1 MNINELKNSELV
13 ESIVEDLDDLPED
26 SAVTYEVWALG
37 YDAGEDSAATEDEV
51 LIGEFTDPEEAI
63 KCAEAA
69 TLELIE
75 ELGYGD
81 RDPETAYFSI
91 EVETVVPDP
100 EEEGTMN
107 LGTVY
112 SRELWLDGEYG
123 SEEDLEPPVEL
134 TNSDYLVLRDDNTLE
149 VSCKLL
155 KDFNKNDY
163 VKIKFVDEPDA
174 FILTYKIFSKVTGK
188 DGDYYQLEFIY

>member
-1 MNINELKNSELV
+1 MNINELKNSDLI
-13 ESIVEDLDDLPED
+13 ESIVEDLDDLPDDAEV
-26 SAVTYEVWALG
+26 SYEVWALG
-37 YDAGEDSAATEDEV
+37 YDKEADSTEAEY
-51 LIGEFTDPEEAI
+51 LIGDFTDLDAAML
-63 KCAEAA
+63 CAKNF
-69 TLELIE
+69 TLETFMAE
-75 ELGYGD
+75 YEK
-81 RDPETAYFSI
+81 PEYDTAYLSI

-107 LGTVY
+107 LGTIY

-123 SEEDLEPPVEL
+123 SEEDFEPPVEL
-134 TNSDYLVLRDDNTLE
+134 TNSDYSVLRDDNTLE

-163 VKIKFVDEPDA
+163 VKIKFVDEPDS
-174 FILTYKIFSKVTGK
+174 FVLTYKIFSKVIGK